1 MSELKPRITENGID
15 YILVGD
21 YYIPYLKLSEE
32 RRPIGKYGRMHREY
46 LREVHPARLNT
57 LVLTGELWTY
67 ELCNSGEFKIVR
79 IGRTIRISKLS
90 FDEWLD
96 NITDNGGI

>member
-1 MSELKPRITENGID
+1 MRKELFGWNRLYRNT
-15 YILVGD
+15 L
-21 YYIPYLKLSEE
+21 
-32 RRPIGKYGRMHREY
+32 IGKRTYSVDEIRSILNIGRRK
-46 LREVHPARLNT
+46 A
-57 LVLTGELWTY
+57 Y
-67 ELCNSGEFKIVR
+67 ELCDSGEFKIVR

>member
-1 MSELKPRITENGID
+1 MTLRLSGDIIFLSYRTSRYNRVACEKGVMWLEQIVPKRSVGKRTYSVDEIRS
-15 YILVGD
+15 ILNIG
-21 YYIPYLKLSEE
+21 
-32 RRPIGKYGRMHREY
+32 RRK
-46 LREVHPARLNT
+46 A
-57 LVLTGELWTY
+57 Y

>member
-1 MSELKPRITENGID
+1 MWLEQIVPKYSVGKRTYSVDE
-15 YILVGD
+15 ILNIG
-21 YYIPYLKLSEE
+21 
-32 RRPIGKYGRMHREY
+32 RRK
-46 LREVHPARLNT
+46 A
-57 LVLTGELWTY
+57 Y
-67 ELCNSGEFKIVR
+67 ELCNSGECKIVR